1 MSGGAART
9 KERILDAAESLFGE
23 RGFAGTSLRALTDA
37 AGVNVASV
45 NYHFGSKEGLLRAV
59 VQRAMASVNA
69 DRERMLDQLE
79 AGGDEPTVEE
89 LVRAFVTTGAS
100 LVARHGERERQ
111 VARFIGRVMCEPEPE
126 VRRLFAAEV
135 GPVEGR
141 YAQVLAK
148 ALPHLTAEEVAFR
161 YQAMVGLIAL
171 HQSGTLADLHPSFQ
185 GGPAARAS
193 SDATEQLVV
202 MLTGLFQAPSMTDP
216 AAAGGSAAR

>member
-1 MSGGAART
+1 MDGVAVRT

-23 RGFAGTSLRALTDA
+23 RGFAGTSLRALTAA

-69 DRERMLDQLE
+69 DRQHMLDRLQ
-79 AGGDEPTVEE
+79 AGGGEPAVED

-100 LVARHGERERQ
+100 LLERHGERDRQ
-111 VARFIGRVMCEPEPE
+111 VARFIGRVMCEPGPE

-141 YAQVLAK
+141 YAEALAK
-148 ALPHLTAEEVAFR
+148 ALPHLTTDEVAFR
-161 YQAMVGLIAL
+161 YQAMVGLLAL
-171 HQSGTLADLHPSFQ
+171 HQSGTLTDLHPSFQ
-185 GGPAARAS
+185 GGAAAVERTS
-193 SDATEQLVV
+193 SDTTEQLVA
-202 MLTGLFQAPSMTDP
+202 MLTGLFCAPSMACP
-216 AAAGGSAAR
+216 SEARQP